1 MNFVI
6 NIPGDR
12 VIGVVD
18 ELKAHMFPRYFDD
31 PNERTESLTKDVP
44 LHHLELRHDADTD
57 KWFAAIVYELTPGS
71 VR

>member
-6 NIPGDR
+6 NVDPER
-12 VIGVVD
+12 VIGTVEQLKMSS
-18 ELKAHMFPRYFDD
+18 ELRYFAD
-31 PNERTESLTKDVP
+31 RSVESLTKDVP